1 MSQLG
6 SSSDLLDKWCN
17 NECLKQPTNYM
28 AIILID
34 FESPL
39 LSPCP
44 LKFPSPENIDSITS
58 LMRLILCGMNK
69 GFPYFH
75 GSLWDFHGNGH
86 IPQLMAVFMWF
97 LGPFPAWC
105 IQVSSAW
112 RSACGERSYQVGVWY
127 LKIVG
132 KIIQIHWL
140 MMIFLVKKREL
151 HPMGEWFF
159 SKKSVKTLTIY
170 NGTLEGS
177 GKAKWR
183 ELWQLWWQ
191 SLWPMLNEKKSR
203 NFRSIMI
210 NPILFMGGK
219 YEILLDYGAKWIAL
233 CQVFP

>member
-1 MSQLG
+1 MQQ
-6 SSSDLLDKWCN
+6 W
-17 NECLKQPTNYM
+17 M
-28 AIILID
+28 
-34 FESPL
+34 FETSNKL
-39 LSPCP
+39 YGNHTHWFWIFSRP

-58 LMRLILCGMNK
+58 LMRLIVCGMNK

-112 RSACGERSYQVGVWY
+112 RSACGERSYQVGGWY

-132 KIIQIHWL
+132 KITQIHWL

-159 SKKSVKTLTIY
+159 SKKSVKTLTIMALWRDQAKPNEGNCGNCDGNLY
-170 NGTLEGS
+170 GPFWMIKNRETSDQSWLIPSYSWEGCMKYYWTMGQNGLHC
-177 GKAKWR
+177 AKSFHSNDVCRYMCASAW
-183 ELWQLWWQ
+183 
-191 SLWPMLNEKKSR
+191 
-203 NFRSIMI
+203 
-210 NPILFMGGK
+210 
-219 YEILLDYGAKWIAL
+219 
-233 CQVFP
+233 